1 MRIREKLFL
10 LILCL
15 AVLSVTS
22 CEMFTHSMFKGA
34 ARDLSKTMEKVS
46 TEDLIAS
53 GSDPNVVSNPE
64 SSKAAIEALGKRPE
78 ELENITVEQAENV
91 LNLATS
97 AVLPTST
104 LMNVLD
110 QVLNTETGDDTNTEG
125 SSETSNLLATTL
137 LTAIQNAPEMDTTA
151 VEIVLGKEE
160 VLKEGDITTVTLAT
174 VSLAATAM
182 KSADVESEE
191 ALQEAISSVTE
202 NIGKLTENSKDLSN
216 TTAEEFID
224 EALKDTEFEDSD
236 AMKTAMNALY
246 YLMQR
251 DDFANL
257 LGDTSNEESEDQS
270 NV

>member
-1 MRIREKLFL
+1 
-10 LILCL
+10 
-15 AVLSVTS
+15 
-22 CEMFTHSMFKGA
+22 
-34 ARDLSKTMEKVS
+34 
-46 TEDLIAS
+46 
-53 GSDPNVVSNPE
+53 
-64 SSKAAIEALGKRPE
+64 
-78 ELENITVEQAENV
+78 
-91 LNLATS
+91 
-97 AVLPTST
+97 
-104 LMNVLD
+104 
-110 QVLNTETGDDTNTEG
+110 
-125 SSETSNLLATTL
+125 
-137 LTAIQNAPEMDTTA
+137 MDTTA